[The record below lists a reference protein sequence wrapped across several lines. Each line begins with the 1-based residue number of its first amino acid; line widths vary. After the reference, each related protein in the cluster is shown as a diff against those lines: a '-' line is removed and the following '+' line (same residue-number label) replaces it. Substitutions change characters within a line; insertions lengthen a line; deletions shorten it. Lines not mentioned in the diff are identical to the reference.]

1 MASAKQ
7 GEDRLDNTVSVIIT
21 AVVAALLIAYI
32 AIPIISNAIVGL
44 DSQYRDLF
52 TAAIVIMI
60 FSIVI
65 LVVRGFNSA
74 GRAR

>member
-1 MASAKQ
+1 MASAKR
-7 GEDRLDNTVSVIIT
+7 GEDRLDNAVSVIIT
-21 AVVAALLIAYI
+21 AVVVALLIAYL
-32 AIPIISNAIVGL
+32 AVPIISDAITGL
-44 DSQYRDLF
+44 DSQYQSLF
-52 TAAIVIMI
+52 EAALVVMI